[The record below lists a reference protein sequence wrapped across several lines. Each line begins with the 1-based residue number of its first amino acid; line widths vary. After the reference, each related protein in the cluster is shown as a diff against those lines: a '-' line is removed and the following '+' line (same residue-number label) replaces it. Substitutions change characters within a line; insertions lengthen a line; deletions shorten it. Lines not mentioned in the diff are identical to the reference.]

1 MENYANSSKLRKSST
16 VFQTF
21 KFYNCAII
29 LIDTHF
35 PVQNS
40 EEKSKLNC
48 IAKLTILQI
57 YLTTR
62 TANNSRNND
71 NL

>member
-1 MENYANSSKLRKSST
+1 MENYANSSKWRKSST

-21 KFYNCAII
+21 KFYNSATI

-40 EEKSKLNC
+40 EEKIKAQLHC
-48 IAKLTILQI
+48 
-57 YLTTR
+57 
-62 TANNSRNND
+62 
-71 NL
+71 